1 MAYIENEALT
11 EEMLQSLQ
19 RLVKYNS
26 VESEPSEG
34 KPFGEGPAAVLGEA
48 LEMAEEMGFRTKNVD
63 NYCGYAEIGEGKD
76 IIGLVG
82 HLDIVPA
89 GTGWDT
95 DPFTVT
101 RKGDKVYG
109 RGVSDDKGGV
119 VASLYAMKRVLD
131 SGIPLNKRI
140 RVLMG
145 CNEESGSRCMAYYNQ
160 HEEPITTGFTPDG
173 DFPGIY
179 GEKGMLGMTARSKST
194 KIVDIHGG
202 FVSNA
207 VCSECTTVVR
217 SEDVDLEALAFAL
230 KETAL
235 PDFSITEENGLITI
249 FAKGVSAHASLPTQ
263 GVNACGC
270 TMEALKKAGMED
282 DFVNFYVERI
292 GTSCDGAGCGLKVED
307 EYGALTLN
315 NGITKMEDGVITC
328 TIDCR
333 FPVTFTPAEIVE
345 RVTPYL
351 DDPRGS
357 FKVEKT
363 VEPLFY
369 PPDSP
374 LVKSLVSA
382 YREVTGDMESQ
393 PQVIGGGTY
402 AKSIPGIIAFGC
414 EFPGGDNH
422 IHDANES
429 LPVKELGLQ
438 QEIYYQ
444 AILKLLEM

>member
-11 EEMLQSLQ
+11 EEMLNSLA
-19 RLVKYNS
+19 RLVQYNS
-26 VESEPSEG
+26 VQGEALEG
-34 KPFGEGPAAVLGEA
+34 KPFGEGPAAVLKEA
-48 LEMAEEMGFRTKNVD
+48 LEMAGEMGFRTKNLD
-63 NYCGYAEIGEGKD
+63 NYCGYAEIGEGPD
-76 IIGLVG
+76 IIGIVG

-95 DPFTVT
+95 DPFTMT

-119 VASLYAMKRVLD
+119 VASLYAVKRILD

-145 CNEESGSRCMAYYNQ
+145 CNEESGSRCMAHYNEV
-160 HEEPITTGFTPDG
+160 EEPITLGFTPDG

-179 GEKGMLGMTARSKST
+179 GEKGMLGMLARSKAT

-202 FVSNA
+202 FVTNA
-207 VCSECTTVVR
+207 VCSQCTTVVR
-217 SEDVDLEALAFAL
+217 AEDVDVEALKAAL
-230 KETAL
+230 KETDL
-235 PDFSITEENGLITI
+235 PDFTVTEAEGLVTI
-249 FAKGVSAHASLPTQ
+249 FAQGVSAHASRPLQ

-270 TMEALKKAGMED
+270 TMAALKKAGMED
-282 DFVNFYVERI
+282 EFVDFYNDRI
-292 GTSCDGAGCGLKVED
+292 GIACDGSGCGLKVED
-307 EYGALTLN
+307 AYGDLTMN
-315 NGITKMEDGVITC
+315 NGIVKMEDGVIYATL
-328 TIDCR
+328 DCR
-333 FPVTFTPAEIVE
+333 YPVTLTPDQIVKM
-345 RVTPYL
+345 VQPYL

-357 FKVEKT
+357 IEVKNV

-374 LVKSLVSA
+374 LVESLVSA
-382 YREVTGDMESQ
+382 YREVTGDLESQ
-393 PQVIGGGTY
+393 PLVIGGGTY

-414 EFPGGDNH
+414 EFPDGDNH

-429 LPVKELGLQ
+429 LIVSELGLQ

-444 AILKLLEM
+444 AILKLLAM